1 MDESMVA
8 NFSQYGLSSKYLGVI
23 AADFCL
29 SPWRN
34 CQMFQCII
42 TDPPYG
48 IREATEKIGML
59 LVFGISFSNSPPPRR
74 ASGMVLETLYSRR
87 LLPGQN
93 NKVQNCLQ
101 APPLKTTVM
110 KVLTHSTSLVISR
123 AR

>member
-1 MDESMVA
+1 MELLADSALKHCRSRPSRVGEKVRAVDESMVA

-59 LVFGISFSNSPPPRR
+59 LVFGVSF
-74 ASGMVLETLYSRR
+74 
-87 LLPGQN
+87 
-93 NKVQNCLQ
+93 
-101 APPLKTTVM
+101 
-110 KVLTHSTSLVISR
+110 LVP
-123 AR
+123 

>member
-1 MDESMVA
+1 MRAVDESMVA

-59 LVFGISFSNSPPPRR
+59 LAFHFQIRPRLRKFHGVRNIVF
-74 ASGMVLETLYSRR
+74 
-87 LLPGQN
+87 
-93 NKVQNCLQ
+93 
-101 APPLKTTVM
+101 
-110 KVLTHSTSLVISR
+110 
-123 AR
+123 